1 MKRKQKGV
9 FFMTIKNKIKQIIAG
24 IFSSTVI
31 WISAILLSGKMVSGD
46 VLDLGYSD
54 LGLGKIFFLL
64 FLGYNIFIALY
75 SKKHNKKYFFNSAFI
90 AEIIPLSTII
100 IALLYNFTSLN
111 EGIIL
116 GLSVLFSTPVG
127 SVFYSFPESE
137 FLTVLT
143 SIVVFASPIV
153 SLIIY
158 KFKRKG

>member
-1 MKRKQKGV
+1 
-9 FFMTIKNKIKQIIAG
+9 MTNKNKIKQIIAG

-31 WISAILLSGKMVSGD
+31 WISAILLSGKIVSGD

-54 LGLGKIFFLL
+54 LGLGKIFLLL

-75 SKKHNKKYFFNSAFI
+75 SKKYNKKFFFNSALI
-90 AEIIPLSTII
+90 TEIIPLLTFI
-100 IALLYNFTSLN
+100 IALLCNFLSIN
-111 EGIIL
+111 ESIIL
-116 GLSVLFSTPVG
+116 GISVLFAPPVV

-153 SLIIY
+153 SLVIY
-158 KFKRKG
+158 KIKCKG

>member
-1 MKRKQKGV
+1 
-9 FFMTIKNKIKQIIAG
+9 MTNKNKIKQIISG

-54 LGLGKIFFLL
+54 LGLGKFFFLL

-153 SLIIY
+153 SLVIY
-158 KFKRKG
+158 KIKRKG

>member
-1 MKRKQKGV
+1 
-9 FFMTIKNKIKQIIAG
+9 MTNKNKIKQIISG

-64 FLGYNIFIALY
+64 FFGYNIFIALY
-75 SKKHNKKYFFNSAFI
+75 SKKRNIKYFFNSAFI

-100 IALLYNFTSLN
+100 IALLSNFTPLIN
-111 EGIIL
+111 ETIVL

-153 SLIIY
+153 SLVIY
-158 KFKRKG
+158 KIKCKG

>member
-1 MKRKQKGV
+1 
-9 FFMTIKNKIKQIIAG
+9 MTNKNKIKQIIAG

-31 WISAILLSGKMVSGD
+31 WISAILLSGKIVSGD

-75 SKKHNKKYFFNSAFI
+75 SKKHNKNYFFNSAFI

-143 SIVVFASPIV
+143 SIVVFASPFV

>member
-1 MKRKQKGV
+1 
-9 FFMTIKNKIKQIIAG
+9 MTNKNKIKQIIAG

-54 LGLGKIFFLL
+54 LGLGKIFLLL

-75 SKKHNKKYFFNSAFI
+75 SKKHNKNYFFNSAFI
-90 AEIIPLSTII
+90 AETVPLFTMI
-100 IALLYNFTSLN
+100 IALFYNFTSLN

-116 GLSVLFSTPVG
+116 GLSVLFSTPVV

-137 FLTVLT
+137 FLAVLT

-153 SLIIY
+153 SLVIY
-158 KFKRKG
+158 KIKCKG